1 MPVPK
6 RAEGVPVPP
15 DVVDRRRTV
24 DATSFLSPASTIL
37 LSDEVVDRIRE
48 AILMGQ
54 FAPGD
59 RLREEQ
65 LAEALHVSRGPIR
78 NALLQLEREG
88 MVVRRRNRGALVARL
103 SRADLEE
110 VYSLRQAIEPVACAW
125 AARNA
130 VEADLSELQTII
142 NGYSRLS
149 SRVSVQEAAEA
160 DLSFHD
166 VLYRAARH
174 RRLLRL
180 WQDLRPQVYLFLLTR
195 TYVRTKEFREIMV
208 VGHTRLLD
216 VVRNRD
222 EEGAR
227 EIAAEHV
234 RTSYGRVL
242 EAYENDLDVDD
253 EPDER

>member
-1 MPVPK
+1 MPAPK
-6 RAEGVPVPP
+6 RATGLPIPNI
-15 DVVDRRRTV
+15 VDRQVTV
-24 DATSFLSPASTIL
+24 DATTFLSPASAML

-65 LAEALHVSRGPIR
+65 LAEALRVSRGPIR

-88 MVVRRRNRGALVARL
+88 MVIRRRNRGALVARL

-130 VEADLSELQTII
+130 VEDDLSELQHII
-142 NGYSRLS
+142 DGYSRLT
-149 SRVSVQEAAEA
+149 SRVTVQAAAEA

-180 WQDLRPQVYLFLLTR
+180 WQDLRPQVYLFLLAR
-195 TYVRTKEFREIMV
+195 TYVHTKEFREIMIV
-208 VGHTRLLD
+208 NHSRILE
-216 VVRNRD
+216 VVRSGD

-234 RTSYGRVL
+234 HTSYGRVL
-242 EAYENDLDVDD
+242 EAYEADPDLAADAD
-253 EPDER
+253 EA

>member
-6 RAEGVPVPP
+6 NASGLPIP
-15 DVVDRRRTV
+15 DMADQRRTV
-24 DATSFLSPASTIL
+24 DATTFLSPASAML

-65 LAEALHVSRGPIR
+65 LAEALRVSRGPIR

-88 MVVRRRNRGALVARL
+88 MVIRRRNRGALVARL
-103 SRADLEE
+103 SRVDLEE

-130 VEADLSELQTII
+130 EEGDLSELQDII
-142 NGYSRLS
+142 DGYSRLT
-149 SRVSVQEAAEA
+149 SRVSVQDAAEA

-180 WQDLRPQVYLFLLTR
+180 WQDLRPQVYLFLLAR
-195 TYVRTKEFREIMV
+195 TYVHARTFREVMIV
-208 VGHTRLLD
+208 NHQRILD
-216 VVRNRD
+216 VVRSGD
-222 EEGAR
+222 EEAAR
-227 EIAAEHV
+227 EVAAEHV

-242 EAYENDLDVDD
+242 EAYENDSDLNADADD
-253 EPDER
+253 E